1 MHPTPE
7 EWRGRKVAVVG
18 LGISNLALIR
28 LLRRHGARVE
38 VRDQAN
44 AEALGPRYRE
54 TMALGATLR
63 LGPHYLEDLTSF
75 DTVFVT
81 PGIPKDLPQLQGLP
95 LSTEIDLVFR
105 YCRAPI
111 IGITGSAGK
120 STTTRLVGDM
130 CSRVF
135 PHTYVGGNLG
145 RPLVEEAPHIPPEG
159 RVVLELSSFQLELLP
174 VSPVIAGVLNFRPN
188 HLDIHRT
195 LENYARAKKQI
206 YRQQK
211 PQDWIVFNRDDPAL
225 VSWWG
230 EGPGKEAG
238 FSRRAPVRP
247 GVWLLPEEDE
257 AQAHLPRYLPGP
269 EGPLPPV
276 RGPLFRRSAI
286 PLRGVHNEE
295 NVLAASA
302 LALLAGVPEE
312 AVREAIPAF
321 RPLPHR
327 LEVVAE
333 KDGILFINDS
343 IATSPD
349 RTLAALEA
357 MEQPVIL
364 LAGGY
369 DKGLSFDPLAP
380 KILAKVK
387 VLILMGRTADA
398 IEMAVRRAAASSA
411 DLPVILRASNLEEG
425 VELAVDHSRPGQVVL
440 LSPASASFDMF
451 PNFEARGEAFRLA
464 VHKRL
469 HLLQP

>member
-1 MHPTPE
+1 M
-7 EWRGRKVAVVG
+7 AVLG

-38 VRDQAN
+38 VRDQAS

-54 TMALGATLR
+54 AMALGATLR
-63 LGPHYLEDLTSF
+63 LGPHYLEDLTDF
-75 DTVFVT
+75 DAVFVT

-95 LSTEIDLVFR
+95 LSTEIELVFR

-130 CSRVF
+130 CARAF
-135 PHTYVGGNLG
+135 PDTYVGGNLG

-159 RVVLELSSFQLELLP
+159 RVVLELSSFQLELLRE
-174 VSPVIAGVLNFRPN
+174 SPAVAAVLNFRPN
-188 HLDIHRT
+188 HLDIHKSM
-195 LENYARAKKQI
+195 ENYARAKKQI
-206 YRQQK
+206 YLHQK
-211 PQDWIVFNRDDPAL
+211 PQDWVVFNRDDPAL

-230 EGPGKEAG
+230 EGPGREAG
-238 FSRRAPVRP
+238 FSRRAPVIP
-247 GVWLLPEEDE
+247 GVWLLPGEEE
-257 AQAHLPRYLPGP
+257 ALADLPRYLSGP

-276 RGPLFRRSAI
+276 RGRLFRRSSI
-286 PLRGVHNEE
+286 PLMGAHNEE

-302 LALLAGVPEE
+302 VALLAGVPEE
-312 AVREAIPAF
+312 AVREAIAAF

-333 KDGILFINDS
+333 KDGVVWINDS

-357 MEQPVIL
+357 VDRPVVL

-380 KILAKVK
+380 KILEKVR

-398 IEMAVRRAAASSA
+398 IEMAVRRAAETPAQ
-411 DLPVILRASNLEEG
+411 LPLILRASSLEEG
-425 VELAVDHSRPGQVVL
+425 VELAREKSRPGDAVL

-451 PNFEARGEAFRLA
+451 PNFEARGEAFRQA
-464 VHKRL
+464 VQKRL
-469 HLLQP
+469 LPPS